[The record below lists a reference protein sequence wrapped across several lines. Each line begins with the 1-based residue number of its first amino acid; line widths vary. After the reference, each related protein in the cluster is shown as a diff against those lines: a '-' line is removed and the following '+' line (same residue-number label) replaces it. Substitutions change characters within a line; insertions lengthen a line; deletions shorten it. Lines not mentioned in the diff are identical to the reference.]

1 MRVVPRVYFKLSVP
15 EYILYSGISY
25 FIKTASRR
33 ADAELENSIS
43 TGDAELKNSISTGDA
58 ELKIGGVEVCTETL
72 Q

>member
-25 FIKTASRR
+25 FIKTASGR

-43 TGDAELKNSISTGDA
+43 TGDAKLENSISPDDA
-58 ELKIGGVEVCTETL
+58 QSIYERMP
-72 Q
+72 